1 MVQWQQIQSTVKGYC
16 SLAFRCICCHCTMY
30 PKTNFQPIRICLP
43 HAYVTYLANVTN
55 FCTRRH
61 AHWVYCNEPRHDKT
75 NKMSV
80 RPAKTQISLG
90 IRPVWSVFAVRMKK
104 AWVLRPIERTAK
116 TLIRLGGCPGW
127 SESSLGAQSLC
138 WFCHVAALILFYLFI
153 YLLIYLWHFIK

>member
-1 MVQWQQIQSTVKGYC
+1 MVQWQQIQRTVKGYC
-16 SLAFRCICCHCTMY
+16 SLAFRCICCHWTMY

-43 HAYVTYLANVTN
+43 HAHVTYLANVTY

-90 IRPVWSVFAVRMKK
+90 IRPVWSESSLS
-104 AWVLRPIERTAK
+104 AWRKPGSLDPLSA
-116 TLIRLGGCPGW
+116 PGW

-138 WFCHVAALILFYLFI
+138 WFCHEAALILFYLFI